1 MNQIIL
7 VSYMPKLRYR
17 DYPTTNEELSNF
29 IKEHMEYPVSAQACV
44 WVSDDNGHVM
54 PVLVYDEAD
63 KLSEHL
69 IEWSEND
76 PSLWF
81 DLYMFSKDGK
91 YALVLMPKL
100 EKSVERWKIRFQLE
114 FGYPPPDNIEFDIVF
129 NPLSFVSGTSNM
141 FQNLKNRNLI
151 LDRMFVGFVSLKDID
166 MNNIP
171 NDNIKK
177 IGPLSVVEEPNDYIL
192 NLIDNQP

>member
-1 MNQIIL
+1 
-7 VSYMPKLRYR
+7 
-17 DYPTTNEELSNF
+17 
-29 IKEHMEYPVSAQACV
+29 
-44 WVSDDNGHVM
+44 
-54 PVLVYDEAD
+54 
-63 KLSEHL
+63 
-69 IEWSEND
+69 
-76 PSLWF
+76 
-81 DLYMFSKDGK
+81 
-91 YALVLMPKL
+91 
-100 EKSVERWKIRFQLE
+100 LE

>member
-1 MNQIIL
+1 
-7 VSYMPKLRYR
+7 
-17 DYPTTNEELSNF
+17 
-29 IKEHMEYPVSAQACV
+29 
-44 WVSDDNGHVM
+44 M